1 MEGEKKRKRGENG
14 ELKIRDRLKKEGE
27 TVTERE
33 NNEAVVPQPSEEE
46 VEEFFTIL
54 RRMNVAVKYFEKTG
68 TSISDVNGGVDGLSN
83 NLKAFEKAGT
93 TVVDSVKIDEEK
105 SLGIG
110 NGRGLD
116 LNAIPEAES

>member
-14 ELKIRDRLKKEGE
+14 ELKGRKKEGE

-33 NNEAVVPQPSEEE
+33 NNEAVAPQPSEEE

-54 RRMNVAVKYFEKTG
+54 RRMHVAVKYFEKTG
-68 TSISDVNGGVDGLSN
+68 TSIRDVNSGNGHGLRN
-83 NLKAFEKAGT
+83 NNIMEKKATA
-93 TVVDSVKIDEEK
+93 VVEIDEKK

-110 NGRGLD
+110 NAGGLD
-116 LNAIPEAES
+116 LNSIPEAES